1 MSPKQCYEIV
11 PPNVNLGALTGK
23 LFVIEGA
30 DGSGRSTQISL
41 LTDWL
46 EHDGYAVVNVGLK
59 RSTLISN
66 ELNSAQ
72 QSKAISPITLRLFYA
87 TDFMDQLEN
96 VIIPALRAGFI
107 VLADRYIYT
116 LMARAIVRGADLA
129 WVESLYSLALI
140 PDAVFYLMVRPRI
153 LIERNFQKKSTLDYW
168 ESGMDIGYSQDMF
181 KSFFTYQRQIQS
193 QFLKM
198 KDKYGFQ
205 LINGSRSVRAI
216 IKDLKERIAELLQ
229 GWVSNG

>member
-11 PPNVNLGALTGK
+11 PPNVNLGTLTGK

-66 ELNSAQ
+66 DLNSAQ

>member
-1 MSPKQCYEIV
+1 
-11 PPNVNLGALTGK
+11 
-23 LFVIEGA
+23 
-30 DGSGRSTQISL
+30 
-41 LTDWL
+41 
-46 EHDGYAVVNVGLK
+46 
-59 RSTLISN
+59 
-66 ELNSAQ
+66 
-72 QSKAISPITLRLFYA
+72 
-87 TDFMDQLEN
+87 
-96 VIIPALRAGFI
+96 
-107 VLADRYIYT
+107 
-116 LMARAIVRGADLA
+116 
-129 WVESLYSLALI
+129 
-140 PDAVFYLMVRPRI
+140 PRI

-168 ESGMDIGYSQDMF
+168 ESGMDIGYSQDVF

>member
-11 PPNVNLGALTGK
+11 PPNVNLETLTGK
-23 LFVIEGA
+23 LLVIEGA
-30 DGSGRSTQISL
+30 DGSGRSTQIGL

-116 LMARAIVRGADLA
+116 LMARAIVRGAVPA
-129 WVESLYSLALI
+129 WVESLYSLAII

-153 LIERNFQKKSTLDYW
+153 LIERNFQNKSTLDYW

-205 LINGSRSVRAI
+205 LINGNRSVRAVF
-216 IKDLKERIAELLQ
+216 KDLNERIAELLKN
-229 GWVSNG
+229 WVSNG